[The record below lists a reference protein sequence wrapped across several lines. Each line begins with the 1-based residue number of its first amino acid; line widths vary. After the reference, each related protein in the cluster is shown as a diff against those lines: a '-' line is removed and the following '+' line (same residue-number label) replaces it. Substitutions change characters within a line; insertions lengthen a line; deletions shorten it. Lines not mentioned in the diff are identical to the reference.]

1 MAHPLVSIILAT
13 YNRSDLLPRAV
24 DSVLMQSW
32 HNWELLIVDDGSTD
46 GTPAL
51 LEEFDRL
58 DMRVRVFRPERAGG
72 RPKGPG
78 PARNRGLRESYGDLV
93 TVLDSDDAYA
103 VDHLNL
109 RVRYMIDH
117 PEVDFIYGGY
127 RAIGNDAQMLVPDLE
142 DPSIMIPLDEC
153 IIGGTFF
160 TRRGVIERAGGW
172 ESGYGEDA
180 RLFSRIRAGFVVRK
194 VDYPTYLYHRDT
206 IDSRCSR
213 MVG

>member
-32 HNWELLIVDDGSTD
+32 HNWELLIIDDGSTD

-51 LEEFDRL
+51 LEEIDRL
-58 DMRVRVFRPERAGG
+58 DMRVRVFRPERAGAG
-72 RPKGPG
+72 PKGPG

-93 TVLDSDDAYA
+93 TVLDSDDTYA

-109 RVRYMIDH
+109 RVRYMLDH

-172 ESGYGEDA
+172 DAGYGEDA
-180 RLFSRIRAGFVVRK
+180 RLFSRIRASFVVRK

-213 MVG
+213 FVE

>member
-1 MAHPLVSIILAT
+1 LAQPLVSIILAT

-24 DSVLMQSW
+24 ESVLLQSW
-32 HNWELLIVDDGSTD
+32 HNWELIIVDDCSTD

-51 LEEFDRL
+51 LEEFAQIDF
-58 DMRVRVFRPERAGG
+58 RVRTIRQQRSGAGPE
-72 RPKGPG
+72 GPG
-78 PARNRGLRESYGDLV
+78 PTRNRGLREASGDLI

-103 VDHLNL
+103 VDHLTL

-127 RAIGNDAQMLVPDLE
+127 RAIGNDAQMRVPDIE

-172 ESGYGEDA
+172 DSGYGEDA
-180 RLFSRIRAGFVVRK
+180 RLFSRIRASFVVRK

-213 MVG
+213 LIP

>member
-1 MAHPLVSIILAT
+1 MAQPLVSIILAT

-24 DSVLMQSW
+24 ESVLMQSW
-32 HNWELLIVDDGSTD
+32 HNWELLIIDDGSTD

-51 LEEFDRL
+51 LEEYDRL
-58 DMRVRVFRPERAGG
+58 DMRTRVFRPEPAGD
-72 RPKGPG
+72 RPEGPG

-117 PEVDFIYGGY
+117 PEVDFIHGGY
-127 RAIGNDAQMLVPDLE
+127 RAIGNDAQMMVPDLE
-142 DPSIMIPLDEC
+142 DPSVMVPLDEC

-172 ESGYGEDA
+172 DSGYGEDA
-180 RLFSRIRAGFVVRK
+180 RLFSRIRRSFVVRK

-213 MVG
+213 LVP